1 MVIGIY
7 TVSGVKLYMER
18 KVEDKSIVNEVAK
31 EVKVFEEDI
40 NEIYIQINDIFE
52 LQYVIYILILNPNK
66 KVFVY
71 GESRDPADIT
81 NFFYKASE
89 MMRVIGF
96 LFDNR
101 FFIERYKRKY
111 ETRFYDDD
119 LKNLS
124 DMAPIIPVFT
134 DSSCFF
140 RDFKDIYLINKRSF
154 SSRSDVVFFLLIRL
168 IEKMLNIDASQL
180 MNLDVFT
187 TSFIQN
193 NIDDIESFATW
204 KKYFSECDVLDLL
217 IFSYVMNIILKTDLK
232 RKKASSLY
240 AESIFWTCKNYS
252 SGLLQL
258 IENSIIHSQT
268 SNGESF
274 FGLLLFRV
282 TKNVLRIE
290 LTDYAQDCNN
300 EDSGY
305 IVTVFKNKVI
315 NTLKNEND
323 INAEDYVNSIQKLSD
338 IFRYKQNNKLTEY
351 RSLPNIVAKHYGLI
365 TFEHAVTALG
375 GYFQVQSGKGANNY
389 YSNYEYINT
398 KSDNSSDSICTEYFE
413 LYNTNKA
420 AKTGLPYIKG
430 THYEVLLPVGLFND
444 FDSIN
449 KWKYLSTNLYE
460 EPFFNENSRQ
470 IISYHQLIDKMA
482 VGPQVNLLRE
492 KNHLV
497 DRIENEL
504 IDRID
509 FRKTRNIEIDFSQI
523 SQETIS
529 FRKFRIEVIVKACIK
544 LFMKNK
550 CCIYFSN
557 MSKSDFF
564 ISCQLLIE
572 AFVIKRNADFAF
584 FLSDNSYENFVL
596 LKKDFDSIRDSI
608 CKQCS
613 YGALDNFAYRFIEA
627 AARGVG

>member
-1 MVIGIY
+1 
-7 TVSGVKLYMER
+7 ME
-18 KVEDKSIVNEVAK
+18 KIVDDKSIVNNVAE
-31 EVKVFEEDI
+31 EVKVFKESI
-40 NEIYIQINDIFE
+40 NEIYVQISDVFE
-52 LQYVIYILILNPNK
+52 LQYVIYIMILNPNK
-66 KVFVY
+66 KMFVY
-71 GESRDPADIT
+71 GNRRTSTEIT
-81 NFFYKASE
+81 NTYYKVSE
-89 MMRVIGF
+89 MMRFVGF

-101 FFIERYKRKY
+101 FFVEKY
-111 ETRFYDDD
+111 EKKYEPRFKDES
-119 LKNLS
+119 LKNLG

-134 DSSCFF
+134 DSSYFF
-140 RDFKDIYLINKRSF
+140 RDFKDINLINNKRSF
-154 SSRSDVVFFLLIRL
+154 SNRSDVVFFLLIVL

-193 NIDDIESFATW
+193 NIEDIESFATW
-204 KKYFSECDVLDLL
+204 KRYFSECDVLDLL
-217 IFSYVMNIILKTDLK
+217 IFSYVMNILLKDEKK
-232 RKKASSLY
+232 RRASSLY
-240 AESIFWTCKNYS
+240 AESVFWTCKNYS

-258 IENSIIHSQT
+258 IENSIIHSQS

-282 TKNVLRIE
+282 RKNVLRIE
-290 LTDYAQDCNN
+290 LTDFAKDLNN

-305 IVTVFKNKVI
+305 IVTVFKNNVI

-323 INAEDYVNSIQKLSD
+323 INEEDYINTIQKLSD
-338 IFRYKQNNKLTEY
+338 VFKYKKNNKLTEY

-398 KSDNSSDSICTEYFE
+398 NPDNSSDSIITDYFE
-413 LYNTNKA
+413 LLNTDKA
-420 AKTGLPYIKG
+420 TTTGLPYVKG

-449 KWKYLSTNLYE
+449 QWKYLSTNLFE
-460 EPFFNENSRQ
+460 EPFFNENSRK
-470 IISYHQLIDKMA
+470 IINYHQLIDKM
-482 VGPQVNLLRE
+482 VVVPKNNLLSE

-497 DRIENEL
+497 DSIENEL
-504 IDRID
+504 INGIN
-509 FRKTRNIEIDFSQI
+509 FEETSNIEIDFSQI
-523 SQETIS
+523 NQETIS

-572 AFVIKRNADFAF
+572 AFVIKRDSDFAF

-613 YGALDNFAYRFIEA
+613 YGALDNYAYRFIEA